1 MRTLTSLLILSL
13 GVSLSACDGA
23 PPVSQIPDEDVEQA
37 VSALLVPAI
46 GRRCATVHPSQRE
59 QTKID
64 KAETARFAI
73 VDSLRTSD
81 EPVRVPVYVHII
93 TPIEDSGWVTKSDV
107 AKQIA
112 VLNNAFKGGQSE
124 DATVT
129 PFSFY
134 LAGTDRTVNA
144 AWSAMLPNSSAE
156 KAAKQ
161 SLRQGGRD
169 ALNLYIASPEGG
181 LLGWATFPHDY
192 EKAPFADG
200 VVILHKTLQGYAD
213 SPYSLGDTAVHEVGH
228 WLGLYH
234 TFQGGCG
241 KRGDSVADTASER
254 FPASGCP
261 RTLDTCPNAPG
272 FDPVQNFMDYSDDAC
287 MVTFTT
293 RQSSRMHRAFLT
305 YRGPLAAR

>member
-1 MRTLTSLLILSL
+1 MRTLTSLFTLSL
-13 GVSLSACDGA
+13 GVSVAACDAA
-23 PPVSQIPDEDVEQA
+23 PPVSPIPDEDVEHA

-46 GRRCATVHPSQRE
+46 GRRCATVHPSPRE

-64 KAETARFAI
+64 KAETARFA
-73 VDSLRTSD
+73 VVEALRVSD
-81 EPVRVPVYVHII
+81 EPVRVPVYVHVI
-93 TPIEDSGWVTKSDV
+93 TPILDSGWVTKSDI

-112 VLNNAFKGGQSE
+112 VLNNAYSGGQDDE
-124 DATVT
+124 AVIT

-134 LAGTDRTVNA
+134 LAGSDRSVNA
-144 AWSAMLPNSSAE
+144 TWSAMQPGSSAE

-161 SLRQGGRD
+161 ALRKGGRD

-181 LLGWATFPHDY
+181 LLGWATFPSDY
-192 EKAPFADG
+192 DKAPASDG
-200 VVILHKTLQGYAD
+200 VVILHKTLQGYAEG
-213 SPYSLGDTAVHEVGH
+213 PYSLGDTAVHEVGH

-254 FPASGCP
+254 LPASGCP
-261 RTLDTCPNAPG
+261 RTLDTCPDAPG

-293 RQSSRMHRAFLT
+293 NQSSRMHRAFLT